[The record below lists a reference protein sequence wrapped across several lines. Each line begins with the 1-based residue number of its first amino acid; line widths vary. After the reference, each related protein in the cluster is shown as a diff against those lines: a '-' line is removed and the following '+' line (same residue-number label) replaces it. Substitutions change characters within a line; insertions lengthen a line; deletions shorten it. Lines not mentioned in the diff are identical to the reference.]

1 MANEQLKPFT
11 ADDPRINRNGRP
23 RDYEELRKL
32 VRKVG
37 YEEVVVNEDG
47 STMTMIES
55 IVRDWM
61 TSKSFRKQLAAIQYG
76 FGKVPEKLEVERNAS
91 KIVIRSTEVDEDPE
105 YIEDDSEAEFTL
117 NSALPGGFETPHR
130 SASLGEGSPPL
141 LESSDIDPED

>member
-23 RDYEELRKL
+23 RDYEALRKL
-32 VRKVG
+32 VRAVG
-37 YEEVVVNEDG
+37 YEEVDVHEDG
-47 STMTMIES
+47 TPMTLIES

-91 KIVIRSTEVDEDPE
+91 KIVIRWTEMDEDPE
-105 YIEDDSEAEFTL
+105 YIED
-117 NSALPGGFETPHR
+117 
-130 SASLGEGSPPL
+130 EGDVPL
-141 LESSDIDPED
+141 LEPAGFSINPALGGELEAPPTS

>member
-47 STMTMIES
+47 TTMTMIES

-76 FGKVPEKLEVERNAS
+76 FGKVP
-91 KIVIRSTEVDEDPE
+91 
-105 YIEDDSEAEFTL
+105 
-117 NSALPGGFETPHR
+117 
-130 SASLGEGSPPL
+130 
-141 LESSDIDPED
+141 